1 MRKTIRDVMSCK
13 HPILY
18 FTVMATI
25 SSVLTPCYGQI
36 PDASISMPKA
46 KIHPTIVRSG
56 RLVVGNKLV
65 QLRRVGFEVTNDES
79 AASDRIK
86 TQNGSLAFEAG
97 NRAGQ
102 PTSQEW
108 HKLDAKLQHM
118 GPSVQC
124 SNETMTLRVKGG
136 RAPHFL
142 VDGGDGSPVL
152 PLSRMPTHCGFSVKR
167 SRRDVFFVAPYQG
180 CHVTQEGGNY
190 VLPLRLW
197 GAPMTMSCPV
207 APPPPP
213 SVSCYLSGMVVK
225 LSMAAN
231 ALQVKVSG
239 VWKPLLAITQQ
250 CGLTIEPF
258 FGGVVITAPYTG
270 PCVALEDDERLLFM
284 LSVAGELT
292 LSCPA
297 GLPQTEPVRL
307 PQTEPVTSGYPLF
320 YQWSQYH
327 FSPYP
332 PQPPSSPTAATT
344 MSKQTR
350 SPKPSSQAMHM
361 PRKGDPQVP
370 QMSDFN
376 TFYPYRFPPYPPQ
389 PYFPTSAPTTSP
401 KHTHSPQPVLHMPPK
416 GDPQVPQTPEFHP
429 FHPYHFPPYP
439 PQQHYFPTSAPTTSP
454 KHTQSPQPVTQV
466 LHMPPK
472 GDPQVPQTPEFHPF
486 HPYHFPPYPPQH
498 YFPTSAPT
506 TSPKH
511 TQSPQPVTQVLH
523 MPPKGDP
530 QVPQTP
536 EFHPFHPYHFPPY
549 PPQQHYFPTSAP
561 TTSPKHTQSPQPV
574 TQVLHMPPKGDPQVP
589 QTPEFHPFHPYHFPP
604 YPPQPYFPTS
614 APTTSPKHTQSP
626 QPVTQVLHMP
636 PKGHPQVPQ
645 TPEFH
650 PFHPYHFPPY
660 PPQPYFPTS
669 APTTSPKHTNS
680 PQPATQALHMPPKGY
695 PQVPQ
700 MPDLKMF
707 YPYHFTTHLPQPY
720 FPSASTTTPK
730 QTNQALHMPPK
741 GYPQVPLS
749 YQFPQYNFPGF
760 FPQRSVPRAP
770 PIASQLDNQNNPQKY
785 HYSDSSYRQKSATPS
800 VTASTIPGTTP
811 QAQSKQPFMQYDQ
824 YPMVRSWNPYASA
837 LFPPHYGTVPYHYQG
852 PRE

>member
-1 MRKTIRDVMSCK
+1 MRKTIRDVMSRK

-36 PDASISMPKA
+36 PDASISIPNA

-79 AASDRIK
+79 AASDPIK

-102 PTSQEW
+102 PATQEW

-239 VWKPLLAITQQ
+239 IWEPLLAITQQ
-250 CGLTIEPF
+250 CGLTIETF

-270 PCVALEDDERLLFM
+270 PCVELEDDERLLFM
-284 LSVAGELT
+284 LSGAGELT

-297 GLPQTEPVRL
+297 GLPP
-307 PQTEPVTSGYPLF
+307 TEPVTSGYPLF
-320 YQWSQYH
+320 YQLSQYH
-327 FSPYP
+327 FPPYP

-344 MSKQTR
+344 MSKQTH

-370 QMSDFN
+370 Q
-376 TFYPYRFPPYPPQ
+376 TPQ
-389 PYFPTSAPTTSP
+389 
-401 KHTHSPQPVLHMPPK
+401 
-416 GDPQVPQTPEFHP
+416 FHP
-429 FHPYHFPPYP
+429 FYPYHFPPYP
-439 PQQHYFPTSAPTTSP
+439 PQRYFPTSAPTTSP

-472 GDPQVPQTPEFHPF
+472 ADPQVPQTPQFHPF
-486 HPYHFPPYPPQH
+486 YPYHFPPYPPQR

-511 TQSPQPVTQVLH
+511 TQSPQPVTQV
-523 MPPKGDP
+523 
-530 QVPQTP
+530 PQTP
-536 EFHPFHPYHFPPY
+536 EFHPFYPYHSPY
-549 PPQQHYFPTSAP
+549 PPQQRYFPTSAP
-561 TTSPKHTQSPQPV
+561 LPHLNTHNPLNLSPRSHKH
-574 TQVLHMPPKGDPQVP
+574 L
-589 QTPEFHPFHPYHFPP
+589 
-604 YPPQPYFPTS
+604 
-614 APTTSPKHTQSP
+614 
-626 QPVTQVLHMP
+626 
-636 PKGHPQVPQ
+636 
-645 TPEFH
+645 
-650 PFHPYHFPPY
+650 
-660 PPQPYFPTS
+660 
-669 APTTSPKHTNS
+669 N
-680 PQPATQALHMPPKGY
+680 
-695 PQVPQ
+695 
-700 MPDLKMF
+700 
-707 YPYHFTTHLPQPY
+707 FTRFTRTIHRIP
-720 FPSASTTTPK
+720 STT
-730 QTNQALHMPPK
+730 
-741 GYPQVPLS
+741 
-749 YQFPQYNFPGF
+749 
-760 FPQRSVPRAP
+760 
-770 PIASQLDNQNNPQKY
+770 
-785 HYSDSSYRQKSATPS
+785 
-800 VTASTIPGTTP
+800 
-811 QAQSKQPFMQYDQ
+811 
-824 YPMVRSWNPYASA
+824 
-837 LFPPHYGTVPYHYQG
+837 LFPNISPHYLT
-852 PRE
+852 

>member
-1 MRKTIRDVMSCK
+1 MRKTIRDVLSCK

-36 PDASISMPKA
+36 PDASTSMPKNA
-46 KIHPTIVRSG
+46 KIDSTIVRSG
-56 RLVVGNKLV
+56 RLVVGNKV

-79 AASDRIK
+79 ATSDRIK
-86 TQNGSLAFEAG
+86 TLNGSLAFEAG

-102 PTSQEW
+102 PASQEW

-124 SNETMTLRVKGG
+124 SNEAMTLRVKGG

-142 VDGGDGSPVL
+142 VDGGDGSPVF

-167 SRRDVFFVAPYQG
+167 SRRDVVFVAPYQG

-207 APPPPP
+207 APPPP

-225 LSMAAN
+225 LPMAAN

-239 VWKPLLAITQQ
+239 VWEPLLSISQQ

-258 FGGVVITAPYTG
+258 FGGVVFTAPYTG
-270 PCVALEDDERLLFM
+270 PCVELEDDERLLFM
-284 LSVAGELT
+284 LSVAGEIT

-297 GLPQTEPVRL
+297 GL

-327 FSPYP
+327 FPPYP
-332 PQPPSSPTAATT
+332 PQPPSSPTAAST
-344 MSKQTR
+344 MSKHTH
-350 SPKPSSQAMHM
+350 SPKPSRQVTPM

-370 QMSDFN
+370 QTPELYLYRFPPYAPKHYFPTSAPTTSHKHTNSPQPVPQATPMPHKGDPQVPQ
-376 TFYPYRFPPYPPQ
+376 TPELYLYRFPPYPPQ
-389 PYFPTSAPTTSP
+389 QRYFPTSAPTTSP
-401 KHTHSPQPVLHMPPK
+401 KHTNSPQPVPQATHMSPK
-416 GDPQVPQTPEFHP
+416 GDHQVPQTPEFHP
-429 FHPYHFPPYP
+429 FYPYHFPPYP
-439 PQQHYFPTSAPTTSP
+439 PQHYFPTSAPTTSP
-454 KHTQSPQPVTQV
+454 KHTNSPQPVTQV

-486 HPYHFPPYPPQH
+486 YPYHFPPYPPQH

-511 TQSPQPVTQVLH
+511 TNSPQPVTQVLH

-536 EFHPFHPYHFPPY
+536 EFHPFYPYHFPPY
-549 PPQQHYFPTSAP
+549 PPQH
-561 TTSPKHTQSPQPV
+561 
-574 TQVLHMPPKGDPQVP
+574 
-589 QTPEFHPFHPYHFPP
+589 
-604 YPPQPYFPTS
+604 
-614 APTTSPKHTQSP
+614 
-626 QPVTQVLHMP
+626 
-636 PKGHPQVPQ
+636 
-645 TPEFH
+645 
-650 PFHPYHFPPY
+650 
-660 PPQPYFPTS
+660 YFPTS

-680 PQPATQALHMPPKGY
+680 PKPVTQVLHMPPKGY

-700 MPDLKMF
+700 MPDFKMF
-707 YPYHFTTHLPQPY
+707 YPYHFTTYPPQPY

-770 PIASQLDNQNNPQKY
+770 PIIASQLDNQNNPQKY
-785 HYSDSSYRQKSATPS
+785 QYSDFSYRQKSATPP

-811 QAQSKQPFMQYDQ
+811 QAQPKQSFMQYDQ
-824 YPMVRSWNPYASA
+824 YPMVRSGNPYGSA

-852 PRE
+852 PKE

>member
-18 FTVMATI
+18 LTVMATI

-36 PDASISMPKA
+36 PDASISMPNA

-86 TQNGSLAFEAG
+86 TKNGSLAFEAD

-102 PTSQEW
+102 PASQEW

-167 SRRDVFFVAPYQG
+167 SRRHVFFVAPYQG

-239 VWKPLLAITQQ
+239 VWEPLLAITQQ
-250 CGLTIEPF
+250 CGLTIETF

-270 PCVALEDDERLLFM
+270 PCVELEDDKRLLFM
-284 LSVAGELT
+284 LSGAGELT

-297 GLPQTEPVRL
+297 GLPPTEPVM
-307 PQTEPVTSGYPLF
+307 SGYPLF
-320 YQWSQYH
+320 YQLSQYH
-327 FSPYP
+327 FPPYP

-344 MSKQTR
+344 MSKQTH

-370 QMSDFN
+370 Q
-376 TFYPYRFPPYPPQ
+376 
-389 PYFPTSAPTTSP
+389 
-401 KHTHSPQPVLHMPPK
+401 
-416 GDPQVPQTPEFHP
+416 TPEFHL
-429 FHPYHFPPYP
+429 FYPYHFPPYP
-439 PQQHYFPTSAPTTSP
+439 PQRYFPTSAPTTSP

-472 GDPQVPQTPEFHPF
+472 ADPQVPQTPEFHPF
-486 HPYHFPPYPPQH
+486 HPYHFLPYPPQQR

-523 MPPKGDP
+523 MPPKADP

-549 PPQQHYFPTSAP
+549 PPQQRYFPTSAP

-574 TQVLHMPPKGDPQVP
+574 TQVLHMPPKADPQVP

-604 YPPQPYFPTS
+604 YPPQR
-614 APTTSPKHTQSP
+614 
-626 QPVTQVLHMP
+626 
-636 PKGHPQVPQ
+636 
-645 TPEFH
+645 
-650 PFHPYHFPPY
+650 
-660 PPQPYFPTS
+660 YFPTS

-680 PQPATQALHMPPKGY
+680 PPPATQALHMPPKGY

-700 MPDLKMF
+700 MPDFKMF

-785 HYSDSSYRQKSATPS
+785 HYSDSSYRQSATPS

-811 QAQSKQPFMQYDQ
+811 QAQPMQPFMQYDQ
-824 YPMVRSWNPYASA
+824 YPMVRSWNPYASPV
-837 LFPPHYGTVPYHYQG
+837 FPPHYGTVPYHYQG

>member
-18 FTVMATI
+18 FTVIATI

-36 PDASISMPKA
+36 PDASISMPNA

-102 PTSQEW
+102 PASQEW

-239 VWKPLLAITQQ
+239 VWEPLLAITQQ

-297 GLPQTEPVRL
+297 GLPQTEPV
-307 PQTEPVTSGYPLF
+307 TSGYPLF
-320 YQWSQYH
+320 HQWSQYH
-327 FSPYP
+327 FPPYP

-344 MSKQTR
+344 MSKQTH

-361 PRKGDPQVP
+361 PP
-370 QMSDFN
+370 
-376 TFYPYRFPPYPPQ
+376 
-389 PYFPTSAPTTSP
+389 
-401 KHTHSPQPVLHMPPK
+401 
-416 GDPQVPQTPEFHP
+416 
-429 FHPYHFPPYP
+429 
-439 PQQHYFPTSAPTTSP
+439 
-454 KHTQSPQPVTQV
+454 
-466 LHMPPK
+466 
-472 GDPQVPQTPEFHPF
+472 
-486 HPYHFPPYPPQH
+486 
-498 YFPTSAPT
+498 
-506 TSPKH
+506 
-511 TQSPQPVTQVLH
+511 
-523 MPPKGDP
+523 
-530 QVPQTP
+530 
-536 EFHPFHPYHFPPY
+536 
-549 PPQQHYFPTSAP
+549 
-561 TTSPKHTQSPQPV
+561 
-574 TQVLHMPPKGDPQVP
+574 
-589 QTPEFHPFHPYHFPP
+589 
-604 YPPQPYFPTS
+604 
-614 APTTSPKHTQSP
+614 
-626 QPVTQVLHMP
+626 
-636 PKGHPQVPQ
+636 
-645 TPEFH
+645 
-650 PFHPYHFPPY
+650 
-660 PPQPYFPTS
+660 
-669 APTTSPKHTNS
+669 
-680 PQPATQALHMPPKGY
+680 
-695 PQVPQ
+695 
-700 MPDLKMF
+700 
-707 YPYHFTTHLPQPY
+707 
-720 FPSASTTTPK
+720 STTTPK

-770 PIASQLDNQNNPQKY
+770 PGIASQLDNQNNPQKY

-811 QAQSKQPFMQYDQ
+811 QAQPKQPFMQYDQ

-837 LFPPHYGTVPYHYQG
+837 LFPPHYGTAPYHSQG

>member
-18 FTVMATI
+18 FTVIATI

-36 PDASISMPKA
+36 PDASISMPNA

-102 PTSQEW
+102 PASQEW

-239 VWKPLLAITQQ
+239 VWEPLLAITQQ

-270 PCVALEDDERLLFM
+270 PCVALEASLKLNLLRLD
-284 LSVAGELT
+284 T
-292 LSCPA
+292 LCS
-297 GLPQTEPVRL
+297 
-307 PQTEPVTSGYPLF
+307 TSGPSTISLRI
-320 YQWSQYH
+320 
-327 FSPYP
+327 P
-332 PQPPSSPTAATT
+332 PN
-344 MSKQTR
+344 
-350 SPKPSSQAMHM
+350 H
-361 PRKGDPQVP
+361 PR
-370 QMSDFN
+370 
-376 TFYPYRFPPYPPQ
+376 
-389 PYFPTSAPTTSP
+389 
-401 KHTHSPQPVLHMPPK
+401 
-416 GDPQVPQTPEFHP
+416 
-429 FHPYHFPPYP
+429 
-439 PQQHYFPTSAPTTSP
+439 PQQQPLPCLN
-454 KHTQSPQPVTQV
+454 KHIPLNLLARPCICHV
-466 LHMPPK
+466 K
-472 GDPQVPQTPEFHPF
+472 ETPRSHK
-486 HPYHFPPYPPQH
+486 
-498 YFPTSAPT
+498 S
-506 TSPKH
+506 
-511 TQSPQPVTQVLH
+511 
-523 MPPKGDP
+523 
-530 QVPQTP
+530 
-536 EFHPFHPYHFPPY
+536 
-549 PPQQHYFPTSAP
+549 
-561 TTSPKHTQSPQPV
+561 
-574 TQVLHMPPKGDPQVP
+574 
-589 QTPEFHPFHPYHFPP
+589 
-604 YPPQPYFPTS
+604 
-614 APTTSPKHTQSP
+614 
-626 QPVTQVLHMP
+626 
-636 PKGHPQVPQ
+636 
-645 TPEFH
+645 
-650 PFHPYHFPPY
+650 
-660 PPQPYFPTS
+660 
-669 APTTSPKHTNS
+669 
-680 PQPATQALHMPPKGY
+680 
-695 PQVPQ
+695 
-700 MPDLKMF
+700 
-707 YPYHFTTHLPQPY
+707 
-720 FPSASTTTPK
+720 STTTPK

-770 PIASQLDNQNNPQKY
+770 PGIASQLDNQNNPQKY

-811 QAQSKQPFMQYDQ
+811 QAQPKQPFMQYDQ

-837 LFPPHYGTVPYHYQG
+837 LFPPHYGTAPYHSQG

>member
-18 FTVMATI
+18 FTVIATI

-36 PDASISMPKA
+36 PDASISMPNA

-102 PTSQEW
+102 PASQEW

-239 VWKPLLAITQQ
+239 VWEPLLAITQQ

-297 GLPQTEPVRL
+297 GLPQTEPV
-307 PQTEPVTSGYPLF
+307 TSGYPLF
-320 YQWSQYH
+320 HQWSQYH
-327 FSPYP
+327 FPPYP

-344 MSKQTR
+344 MSKQTHSLNLLAR
-350 SPKPSSQAMHM
+350 PCICHVKETP
-361 PRKGDPQVP
+361 G
-370 QMSDFN
+370 
-376 TFYPYRFPPYPPQ
+376 
-389 PYFPTSAPTTSP
+389 PTN
-401 KHTHSPQPVLHMPPK
+401 V
-416 GDPQVPQTPEFHP
+416 
-429 FHPYHFPPYP
+429 
-439 PQQHYFPTSAPTTSP
+439 
-454 KHTQSPQPVTQV
+454 
-466 LHMPPK
+466 
-472 GDPQVPQTPEFHPF
+472 
-486 HPYHFPPYPPQH
+486 
-498 YFPTSAPT
+498 
-506 TSPKH
+506 
-511 TQSPQPVTQVLH
+511 
-523 MPPKGDP
+523 
-530 QVPQTP
+530 
-536 EFHPFHPYHFPPY
+536 
-549 PPQQHYFPTSAP
+549 
-561 TTSPKHTQSPQPV
+561 
-574 TQVLHMPPKGDPQVP
+574 
-589 QTPEFHPFHPYHFPP
+589 
-604 YPPQPYFPTS
+604 
-614 APTTSPKHTQSP
+614 
-626 QPVTQVLHMP
+626 
-636 PKGHPQVPQ
+636 
-645 TPEFH
+645 
-650 PFHPYHFPPY
+650 
-660 PPQPYFPTS
+660 
-669 APTTSPKHTNS
+669 
-680 PQPATQALHMPPKGY
+680 
-695 PQVPQ
+695 
-700 MPDLKMF
+700 
-707 YPYHFTTHLPQPY
+707 
-720 FPSASTTTPK
+720 
-730 QTNQALHMPPK
+730 
-741 GYPQVPLS
+741 
-749 YQFPQYNFPGF
+749 
-760 FPQRSVPRAP
+760 
-770 PIASQLDNQNNPQKY
+770 
-785 HYSDSSYRQKSATPS
+785 
-800 VTASTIPGTTP
+800 
-811 QAQSKQPFMQYDQ
+811 
-824 YPMVRSWNPYASA
+824 
-837 LFPPHYGTVPYHYQG
+837 
-852 PRE
+852 

>member
-1 MRKTIRDVMSCK
+1 MRKTIRDVMSRK

-36 PDASISMPKA
+36 PDASISIPNA

-79 AASDRIK
+79 AASDPIK

-102 PTSQEW
+102 PATQEW

-239 VWKPLLAITQQ
+239 IWEPLLAITQQ
-250 CGLTIEPF
+250 CGLTIETF

-270 PCVALEDDERLLFM
+270 PCVELEDDERLLFM
-284 LSVAGELT
+284 LSGAGELT

-297 GLPQTEPVRL
+297 GLPP
-307 PQTEPVTSGYPLF
+307 TEPVTSGYPLF
-320 YQWSQYH
+320 YQLSQYH
-327 FSPYP
+327 FPPYP

-344 MSKQTR
+344 MSKQTH

-370 QMSDFN
+370 Q
-376 TFYPYRFPPYPPQ
+376 TPQ
-389 PYFPTSAPTTSP
+389 
-401 KHTHSPQPVLHMPPK
+401 
-416 GDPQVPQTPEFHP
+416 FHP
-429 FHPYHFPPYP
+429 FYPYHFPPYP
-439 PQQHYFPTSAPTTSP
+439 PQRYFPTSAPTTSP

-472 GDPQVPQTPEFHPF
+472 ADPQVPQTPEFHPF
-486 HPYHFPPYPPQH
+486 YPYHSPYPPQR

-511 TQSPQPVTQVLH
+511 THSPQL
-523 MPPKGDP
+523 
-530 QVPQTP
+530 
-536 EFHPFHPYHFPPY
+536 
-549 PPQQHYFPTSAP
+549 
-561 TTSPKHTQSPQPV
+561 
-574 TQVLHMPPKGDPQVP
+574 
-589 QTPEFHPFHPYHFPP
+589 
-604 YPPQPYFPTS
+604 
-614 APTTSPKHTQSP
+614 
-626 QPVTQVLHMP
+626 
-636 PKGHPQVPQ
+636 
-645 TPEFH
+645 
-650 PFHPYHFPPY
+650 
-660 PPQPYFPTS
+660 
-669 APTTSPKHTNS
+669 
-680 PQPATQALHMPPKGY
+680 AT
-695 PQVPQ
+695 
-700 MPDLKMF
+700 
-707 YPYHFTTHLPQPY
+707 
-720 FPSASTTTPK
+720 
-730 QTNQALHMPPK
+730 QALHMPPK

-749 YQFPQYNFPGF
+749 YQFPQYNFAGF

-770 PIASQLDNQNNPQKY
+770 PIASQLDNQNSPQKY

-811 QAQSKQPFMQYDQ
+811 QAQPKQPFMQYDQ

-837 LFPPHYGTVPYHYQG
+837 LFPPYYGTVPYHYQG

>member
-1 MRKTIRDVMSCK
+1 
-13 HPILY
+13 
-18 FTVMATI
+18 
-25 SSVLTPCYGQI
+25 
-36 PDASISMPKA
+36 
-46 KIHPTIVRSG
+46 
-56 RLVVGNKLV
+56 
-65 QLRRVGFEVTNDES
+65 
-79 AASDRIK
+79 
-86 TQNGSLAFEAG
+86 
-97 NRAGQ
+97 
-102 PTSQEW
+102 
-108 HKLDAKLQHM
+108 M

-167 SRRDVFFVAPYQG
+167 SRRHVFFVAPYQG

-239 VWKPLLAITQQ
+239 VWEPLLAITQQ
-250 CGLTIEPF
+250 CGLTIETF

-270 PCVALEDDERLLFM
+270 PCVELEDDKRLLFM
-284 LSVAGELT
+284 LSGAGELT

-297 GLPQTEPVRL
+297 GLPPTEPVM
-307 PQTEPVTSGYPLF
+307 SGYPLF
-320 YQWSQYH
+320 YQLSQYH
-327 FSPYP
+327 FPPYP

-344 MSKQTR
+344 MSKQTH

-370 QMSDFN
+370 QTPEFHP
-376 TFYPYRFPPYPPQ
+376 FYPYHFPPYPPQ
-389 PYFPTSAPTTSP
+389 RYFPTSAPTTSP
-401 KHTHSPQPVLHMPPK
+401 KHTQSPQPVTQVLHMPPK
-416 GDPQVPQTPEFHP
+416 ADPQVPQTPEFHP
-429 FHPYHFPPYP
+429 FHPYHFPLYP
-439 PQQHYFPTSAPTTSP
+439 PQRYFPTSAPTTSP

-472 GDPQVPQTPEFHPF
+472 G
-486 HPYHFPPYPPQH
+486 
-498 YFPTSAPT
+498 
-506 TSPKH
+506 
-511 TQSPQPVTQVLH
+511 
-523 MPPKGDP
+523 
-530 QVPQTP
+530 
-536 EFHPFHPYHFPPY
+536 
-549 PPQQHYFPTSAP
+549 
-561 TTSPKHTQSPQPV
+561 
-574 TQVLHMPPKGDPQVP
+574 
-589 QTPEFHPFHPYHFPP
+589 
-604 YPPQPYFPTS
+604 
-614 APTTSPKHTQSP
+614 
-626 QPVTQVLHMP
+626 
-636 PKGHPQVPQ
+636 
-645 TPEFH
+645 
-650 PFHPYHFPPY
+650 
-660 PPQPYFPTS
+660 
-669 APTTSPKHTNS
+669 
-680 PQPATQALHMPPKGY
+680 Y

-700 MPDLKMF
+700 MPDFKMF

-785 HYSDSSYRQKSATPS
+785 HYSDSSYRQSATPS

-811 QAQSKQPFMQYDQ
+811 QAQPMQPFMQYDQ
-824 YPMVRSWNPYASA
+824 YPMVRSWNPYASPV
-837 LFPPHYGTVPYHYQG
+837 FPPHYGTVPYHYQG